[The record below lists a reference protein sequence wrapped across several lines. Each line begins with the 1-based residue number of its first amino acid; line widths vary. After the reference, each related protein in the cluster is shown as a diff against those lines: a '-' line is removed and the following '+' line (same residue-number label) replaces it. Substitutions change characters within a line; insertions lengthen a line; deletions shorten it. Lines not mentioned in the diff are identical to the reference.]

1 MATALYPLRLVQ
13 LGFEST
19 QGTLVAATQQMVGE
33 GVYRPEID
41 REFETFPRG
50 VRAPVTGGGFAIR
63 RGATLTFTTNLDYQQ
78 AIFIF
83 GASILHDA
91 APTGTGPYTWTYTP
105 DLTHNL
111 STDIRAVTVEY
122 VISDG
127 TTLHYQRESGF
138 GMITSWEI
146 TLAFNQPAKITF
158 EMFMRAEQTSTVT
171 GALTPMTGRA
181 QIPSNLFTVFMDPS
195 GGTLGSTQ
203 KTTTIREA
211 TLAFTSGLVA
221 SYTLDGRADLDFTHV
236 NAGMMDATLDLTM
249 EHNATTATEIGI
261 WRGTLGV
268 GGVRLIRLKADNGAA
283 TTANRQIQV
292 DLAAKYLEPPGFE
305 HEDPGIEIVKMR
317 MGMEYDSGA
326 ALALAAQIIN
336 GTSAL
341 P

>member
-1 MATALYPLRLVQ
+1 MSPTAIYPLRQVQ

-19 QGTLVAATQQMVGE
+19 QGTLVAATQMMVGE
-33 GVYRPEID
+33 GVYKPEID
-41 REFETFPRG
+41 REFEDFPRG

-83 GASILHDA
+83 GASLLHDA

-138 GMITSWEI
+138 GMVTSWKI
-146 TLAFNQPAKITF
+146 TLAYNQPAKITF

-181 QIPSNLFTVFMDPS
+181 QIPSNLFTVFMDAS

-211 TLAFTSGLVA
+211 TLSFTSGLVA
-221 SYTLDGRADLDFTHV
+221 AYALDGRADLDLTHV
-236 NAGMMDATLDLTM
+236 NAGMMDATLALKM
-249 EHNATTATEIGI
+249 EHNATAASEIAI
-261 WRGTLGV
+261 WRA

-283 TTANRQIQV
+283 TTANRQFQV
-292 DLAAKYLEPPGFE
+292 DLAAKYLEPPSFE
-305 HEDPGIEIVKMR
+305 HEDPGIEMVSMN
-317 MGMEYDSGA
+317 MGLEYDSGA